1 MTALEVNL
9 QTPQC
14 LEILR
19 FAITLFCERSAKDY
33 SLMAF
38 EQESTKR
45 QQQLIHLVQ
54 LSFFLSS
61 IMHFSDAILVLWL

>member
-1 MTALEVNL
+1 MTALEVNPQKKKI

-38 EQESTKR
+38 NKKA
-45 QQQLIHLVQ
+45 
-54 LSFFLSS
+54 LSASS
-61 IMHFSDAILVLWL
+61 S